1 MIHIV
6 GSRGI
11 IGLHL
16 AKRFEYLVEV
26 KTHMSGDWNFSSV
39 VENDLVFYLR
49 SVSSPFKVMI
59 DPVYSREI
67 NVDKTKVAISR
78 MIGAGARIVFASSD
92 VVYGDTQD
100 SFVDEFTPVNPYGEY
115 ANQKIS
121 VEDEF
126 KNEKNFLS
134 LRISSV
140 IGEGS
145 NLRKLLL
152 SQDAIE
158 IFDPVIRTP
167 IHIVDLGNVCN
178 GLIKSNFRQDF
189 PNGILNVGGS
199 KSMSIFE
206 ISLLEAKAL
215 AVKSPV
221 ATHRSTLDKECR
233 PGTVR
238 MLTTK
243 AQKFANLSLD
253 LNQHY
258 E

>member
-1 MIHIV
+1 M
-6 GSRGI
+6 
-11 IGLHL
+11 L
-16 AKRFEYLVEV
+16 
-26 KTHMSGDWNFSSV
+26 
-39 VENDLVFYLR
+39 
-49 SVSSPFKVMI
+49 
-59 DPVYSREI
+59 
-67 NVDKTKVAISR
+67 
-78 MIGAGARIVFASSD
+78 GAGALVVFSISD

-100 SFVDEFTPVNPYGEY
+100 TLVDEFTPTNPYGEY
-115 ANQKIS
+115 AIQKSI
-121 VEDEF
+121 VENEF
-126 KNEKNFLS
+126 KRDQNFLA

-152 SQDAIE
+152 SQEINE

-167 IHIVDLGNVCN
+167 IHIKDLGDICN

-189 PNGILNVGGS
+189 PNGILNIGGS
-199 KSMSIFE
+199 RSMSNFE
-206 ISLLEAKAL
+206 VALLEAKAL
-215 AVKSPV
+215 GIKCPV
-221 ATHRSTLDKECR
+221 AASRSTIDKECR

-243 AQKFANLSLD
+243 AQEFANLSLD

>member
-6 GSRGI
+6 GSQGI
-11 IGLHL
+11 IGRHL
-16 AKRFEYLVEV
+16 LNRFENNEEV
-26 KTHMSGDWNFSSV
+26 KAQISDDWNFSSV
-39 VENDLVFYLR
+39 GENDLVFYLR
-49 SVSSPFKVMI
+49 SVSSPFKVMS
-59 DPVYSREI
+59 DPVYSREV
-67 NVDKTKVAISR
+67 NVNKTKVAISK
-78 MIGAGARIVFASSD
+78 MIDVGARVVFASSD
-92 VVYGDTQD
+92 VVYGETRD

-115 ANQKIS
+115 AIQKCSI
-121 VEDEF
+121 EDEF
-126 KNEKNFLS
+126 KSERNFLS

-140 IGEGS
+140 IGDGS

-152 SQDAIE
+152 SRNGIE

-167 IHIVDLGNVCN
+167 IHIADLGDICS

-189 PNGILNVGGS
+189 SNGILNVGGS
-199 KSMSIFE
+199 SPMSIFE

-215 AVKSPV
+215 DIKSPV
-221 ATHRSTLDKECR
+221 ATRRSILDKECR

-243 AQKFANLSLD
+243 AQKFANLTLD
-253 LNQHY
+253 LKRHY